1 VRILMISAGCP
12 LPADNGAKRRILASA
27 VCLSQRHHVTLISL
41 REDGSGSELDSD
53 GNDVPWRQ
61 VIVDMPTRGRL
72 ITALKAFLSTKSYAQ
87 VKYWNKNFQSMLVNL
102 TAAQQFDAIWVH
114 QLCMARYVEHILLR
128 YGGGRRQNLPLIVL
142 DQHNVDELYFK
153 SFLIAKANIAW
164 KLYAFLEVLKAIRLQ
179 KKWYPLFD
187 VILCV
192 APEDLRTTANYVSGN
207 TEIWCTPNGV
217 DLDYFKP
224 CEQAHFSEIQ
234 PVLVFGGSLDVT
246 MNQDAVIWFSTKIL
260 PLIERHLPEIQFLIV
275 GRQPPPEIQRLSKS
289 ERIMVTGTVADV
301 RNYYRQA
308 AVFVVPLRIGGGTK
322 LKVLEAMAMALPV
335 VTTTVG
341 AQGLNVESGR
351 HLFVADNPD
360 DFAGRV
366 LELLKDRKKAA
377 QIGAAARRFVEQK
390 YGWEAIIGDA
400 DHRLTRLFYK

>member
-1 VRILMISAGCP
+1 
-12 LPADNGAKRRILASA
+12 
-27 VCLSQRHHVTLISL
+27 
-41 REDGSGSELDSD
+41 
-53 GNDVPWRQ
+53 
-61 VIVDMPTRGRL
+61 
-72 ITALKAFLSTKSYAQ
+72 
-87 VKYWNKNFQSMLVNL
+87 
-102 TAAQQFDAIWVH
+102 
-114 QLCMARYVEHILLR
+114 
-128 YGGGRRQNLPLIVL
+128 
-142 DQHNVDELYFK
+142 
-153 SFLIAKANIAW
+153 
-164 KLYAFLEVLKAIRLQ
+164 
-179 KKWYPLFD
+179 
-187 VILCV
+187 
-192 APEDLRTTANYVSGN
+192 
-207 TEIWCTPNGV
+207 
-217 DLDYFKP
+217 
-224 CEQAHFSEIQ
+224 
-234 PVLVFGGSLDVT
+234 
-246 MNQDAVIWFSTKIL
+246 
-260 PLIERHLPEIQFLIV
+260 
-275 GRQPPPEIQRLSKS
+275 
-289 ERIMVTGTVADV
+289 MVTGTVADV